1 MTTRSAIDSTEATIV
16 HVHPSSVTIA
26 PNIRTVVEPEP
37 GFLDSVRA
45 AGRILHPVIG
55 IRLPDGSIHIIDGQL
70 RTLAAQEI
78 GLTELPV
85 YLATGTQTD
94 LDDVAENV
102 TNQFVSNVRRTPIT
116 TGDKIAALHLLE
128 VEGLSVAKIAKATGT
143 SRDEVTATLTVA
155 KNEFAAEVAAH
166 DGVDL
171 VQAAAIA
178 EFDGYPE
185 LQESLAHYAIDY
197 PGSFAHELQRAK
209 DARDRRIA
217 FADSLTELVVKGVVI
232 LEGDHVAEGD
242 LITML
247 TAPAEDGEH
256 QKALTSDEHA
266 ACPG

>member
-85 YLATGTQTD
+85 YLTTGTQTD

-143 SRDEVTATLTVA
+143 SRDEVTATS
-155 KNEFAAEVAAH
+155 
-166 DGVDL
+166 
-171 VQAAAIA
+171 
-178 EFDGYPE
+178 P
-185 LQESLAHYAIDY
+185 
-197 PGSFAHELQRAK
+197 
-209 DARDRRIA
+209 
-217 FADSLTELVVKGVVI
+217 
-232 LEGDHVAEGD
+232 
-242 LITML
+242 
-247 TAPAEDGEH
+247 
-256 QKALTSDEHA
+256 
-266 ACPG
+266 